1 MNVVEAA
8 LAGPQSRI
16 KPGVWIVNLMDKT
29 RLQGQITKTDVA
41 SVYAI
46 VDEDSRFRY
55 FHADKVVCMYAV

>member
-29 RLQGQITKTDVA
+29 RLQGQVTKTNYD

-46 VDEDSRFRY
+46 VDVDSRYKY
-55 FHADKVVCMYAV
+55 FHADKVACMFAV